1 MASLLAEF
9 GFTTKL
15 AIAAFGV
22 FQPFLLQY
30 TIYIDVQKNCNLQQ
44 KRTLQGS
51 IATEHWAALLHESRC
66 ISLAHFSPGEE
77 PQFTFVT
84 RQLKRFLA
92 QTTFSLP
99 SRIVAPRCGE
109 RLPCAFLLRLSHCIA
124 SWEIHCTAFEGWV
137 HFQAVLCCETQ
148 RREKK
153 SYKDFL
159 SQCFK
164 VSPPAARE
172 GDKWDKLSKN
182 GRKKKGGKEKNK
194 LGERFLEPAVCGAK
208 NLTEQRLLKLRV
220 SELFGRC
227 AIVV

>member
-1 MASLLAEF
+1 MHLAAE
-9 GFTTKL
+9 
-15 AIAAFGV
+15 
-22 FQPFLLQY
+22 
-30 TIYIDVQKNCNLQQ
+30 
-44 KRTLQGS
+44 
-51 IATEHWAALLHESRC
+51 
-66 ISLAHFSPGEE
+66 HFSPGEE

-137 HFQAVLCCETQ
+137 HFQAVLCSETQ

-159 SQCFK
+159 SRCFK

-182 GRKKKGGKEKNK
+182 GRKKEEVKRRTNWEKDFSSQQSVEQKTWLNK
-194 LGERFLEPAVCGAK
+194 DC
-208 NLTEQRLLKLRV
+208 
-220 SELFGRC
+220 
-227 AIVV
+227 